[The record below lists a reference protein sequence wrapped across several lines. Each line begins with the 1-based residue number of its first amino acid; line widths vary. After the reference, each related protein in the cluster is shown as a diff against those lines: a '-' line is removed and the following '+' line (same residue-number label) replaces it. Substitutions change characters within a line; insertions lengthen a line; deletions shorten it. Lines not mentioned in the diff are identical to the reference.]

1 MPVAIPPNPL
11 PLSRVLERLEQ
22 EQLLQAIEGPVEDR
36 VLTHLAD
43 NSQEVEAKGLFV
55 ALRGV
60 HVDSHRFIPQALERG
75 AAVVVGEVIPE
86 ALKVQFPEVTFLQ
99 VADSRRALGVLAV
112 LFHANAARRLRL
124 IGITGTNGKSTT
136 AFLVYHMLNAL
147 GEDTGLIGTISYRFG
162 RHELPASQTTPGPI
176 ELNSLLRRMAG
187 LHCRCCVMEVSSHA
201 LDQERVAGLSFSV
214 AVFTNLTRDHL
225 DYHGTFEAYL
235 KAKKKLF
242 DRLSFRA
249 TALYNLDD
257 PNGPAMVADTQA
269 CCLSYGQHPEA
280 QVRLRIVSHSLEGLT
295 LNIDGRLQR
304 FPLVGRFNAYNLTAA
319 YGVGRVLG
327 KDPELILQALAQSPQ
342 VPGRFERFRFLDGTT
357 VVVDYAHTP
366 DALEN
371 VLRTLREIKPESA
384 RLWCVFGCGGERD
397 RGKRPMMGAIAERL
411 ADCVVV
417 TSDNPRS
424 EDPRAIFEDI
434 RRGMQHPEGALW
446 EVDRAK
452 AIETVARRCRPGDV
466 VLVAGKGHE
475 TYQVIGGEK
484 IPFDDRQ
491 FVQEYFEYHHTP
503 CRSRIWGFV

>member
-1 MPVAIPPNPL
+1 MPVAIPHHPL
-11 PLSRVLERLEQ
+11 PLSQVLKYLERER
-22 EQLLQAIEGPVEDR
+22 LLRAIEGPVERR

-43 NSQEVEAKGLFV
+43 NSQEVEANGLFV
-55 ALRGV
+55 AIRGE
-60 HVDSHRFIPQALERG
+60 HVDSHRFIPQAIERG
-75 AAVVVGEVIPE
+75 ATVVVGEAIPD
-86 ALKVQFPEVTFLQ
+86 ALKAQFPNVTFLQ
-99 VADSRRALGVLAV
+99 VTDSRRALGLLAV
-112 LFHANAARRLRL
+112 LFQANAARRLRL

-162 RHELPASQTTPGPI
+162 RHELPASHTTPGPI
-176 ELNSLLRRMAG
+176 ELNYLLRRMAG
-187 LHCRCCVMEVSSHA
+187 MHCKSCVMEVSSHA
-201 LDQERVAGLSFSV
+201 LDQERVAGLSFSI

-235 KAKKKLF
+235 RAKKKLF
-242 DRLSFRA
+242 DQLSFRA

-257 PNGPAMVADTQA
+257 PNGPAMVADTKA
-269 CCLSYGQHPEA
+269 CCLSYGQCPEA
-280 QVRLRIVSHSLEGLT
+280 QLRMRIIHHSLEGLT

-304 FPLVGRFNAYNLTAA
+304 FPLVGRFNAYNLLAA
-319 YGVGRVLG
+319 YGVGRVMG
-327 KDPELILQALAQSPQ
+327 KDPELLLQVLAQSPQ
-342 VPGRFERFRFLDGTT
+342 VPGRFERFTFPDGTT
-357 VVVDYAHTP
+357 AVVDYAHTP

-371 VLRTLREIKPESA
+371 VLRTLREIKPASA
-384 RLWCVFGCGGERD
+384 RLWCIFGCGGERD

-424 EDPRAIFEDI
+424 EDPRQIFEDI
-434 RRGMQHPEGALW
+434 RRGMQLPEAALW
-446 EVDRAK
+446 EIDRAK

-475 TYQVIGGEK
+475 TYQVIGMEK

-491 FVQEYFEYHHTP
+491 LVQEYFEYHHSP
-503 CRSRIWGFV
+503 GRARLLGFA